1 MKRRKMIISTG
12 SDFTEG
18 IRLDG
23 YLEESRADGI
33 AKAIAS
39 GKDVVEADAF
49 TLQIDIDSDEDFE
62 RWKKGGEVL
71 LNALNYRDIHI
82 LPSSSGLPHR
92 HITISLYESA
102 DIWKRIALQ
111 MCLGSHITREA
122 LNSYRVLLHSECP
135 IVFFEKPKEKPR
147 RMIRIET
154 SAEEFLK
161 GVKDG

>member
-1 MKRRKMIISTG
+1 MIISTG

-62 RWKKGGEVL
+62 RWKKGGEIL
-71 LNALNYRDIHI
+71 LNDIGYKNIVI
-82 LPSSSGLPHR
+82 LPSSGGLPHR
-92 HITISLYESA
+92 HITISLNDPA

-111 MCLGSHITREA
+111 ACLGSHITREI
-122 LNSYRVLLHSECP
+122 LNSRRVLLSEECP
-135 IVFFEKPKEKPR
+135 IVFFEKPKQKPR

-154 SAEEFLK
+154 FPLQGSR
-161 GVKDG
+161 

>member
-1 MKRRKMIISTG
+1 MKRRKMTINTG
-12 SDFTEG
+12 DITEG

-23 YLEESRADGI
+23 YLEESRGDGI
-33 AKAIAS
+33 SQAIAS

-111 MCLGSHITREA
+111 MCLGSHITREI
-122 LNSYRVLLHSECP
+122 LNSRRVLLNEECP
-135 IVFFEKPKEKPR
+135 IVFFEKQKEKPR

-154 SAEEFLK
+154 FPLS
-161 GVKDG
+161 G